1 MPAPRQAQIAVIC
14 LPQLAGAGQ
23 QRIVQNGDLMRKAGS
38 DPARTTAGPLVGPAV
53 FFEG

>member
-38 DPARTTAGPLVGPAV
+38 DPARTAAGPLVGPAV